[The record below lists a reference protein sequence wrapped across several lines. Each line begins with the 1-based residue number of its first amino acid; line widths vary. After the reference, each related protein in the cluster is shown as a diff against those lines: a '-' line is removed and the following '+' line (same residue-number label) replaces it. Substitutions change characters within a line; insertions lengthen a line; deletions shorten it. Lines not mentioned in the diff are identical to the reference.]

1 MNKIFIIGRLTAEPE
16 NRTTPNGI
24 SVTTLRVA
32 VNRRMNRDQTDFFN
46 VVTWRGLADNCARY
60 LVKGQQ
66 VAVEGE
72 LQMRT
77 YEAKD
82 GTNRTAVEIQADNVE
97 FLAKPGESRGGSGA
111 APAKPKQQPVP
122 SDEGDIF
129 ASEMSGV
136 LVEDEE
142 LPF

>member
-60 LVKGQQ
+60 LIKGQQ

-72 LQMRT
+72 LQIRS

-82 GTNRTAVEIQADNVE
+82 GTRRKAAEVIADDVRFLSPKDSGSYREAPPVESSPFAAGNDADMV
-97 FLAKPGESRGGSGA
+97 
-111 APAKPKQQPVP
+111 
-122 SDEGDIF
+122 GD
-129 ASEMSGV
+129 
-136 LVEDEE
+136 DD

>member
-72 LQMRT
+72 LQMRA
-77 YEAKD
+77 YEDRD
-82 GTNRTAVEIQADNVE
+82 GTKRTAIEINANNVE
-97 FLAKPGESRGGSGA
+97 FLAKAGQRTETPAAQESDFALYGGEL
-111 APAKPKQQPVP
+111 P
-122 SDEGDIF
+122 
-129 ASEMSGV
+129 
-136 LVEDEE
+136 EDGE

>member
-60 LVKGQQ
+60 LIKGQQ

-72 LQMRT
+72 LQIRS

-82 GTNRTAVEIQADNVE
+82 GTTRTVVEIQADNVE
-97 FLAKPGESRGGSGA
+97 FLAKPGESRGSAPA
-111 APAKPKQQPVP
+111 APKPKPQPVP

-136 LVEDEE
+136 LVEDED

>member
-32 VNRRMNRDQTDFFN
+32 VNRRMNRDQADFFN

-72 LQMRT
+72 LQTRS

-82 GTNRTAVEIQADNVE
+82 GTTRTVVEIQADNVE
-97 FLAKPGESRGGSGA
+97 FLAKPGESRGSGA
-111 APAKPKQQPVP
+111 SAPKPKPQPMP